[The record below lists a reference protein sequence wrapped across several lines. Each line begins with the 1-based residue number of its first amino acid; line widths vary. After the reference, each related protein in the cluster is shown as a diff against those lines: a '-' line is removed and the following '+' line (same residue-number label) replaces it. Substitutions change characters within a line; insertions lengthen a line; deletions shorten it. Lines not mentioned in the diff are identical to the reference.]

1 VLNTIAKKWIWL
13 AVCVWAMGML
23 FVSDV
28 HPCVF
33 GDPDADSL
41 TQKVDQL
48 FASWDKPDSPGC
60 ALGIIKDG
68 QLIYARGYGMANLE
82 YEIPITAKSIFRIG
96 STSKQFAAMSL
107 ALLEEEG
114 QLSLD
119 DSIRKYLPQMPE
131 YAEAISIRH
140 LIHHTSGIRDYLTLA
155 EIAGLREDDY
165 FTDAEVVDLLAR
177 QKELNFKPGEEHLY
191 SNSGYFLL
199 SQIVKAA
206 SGESLREYA
215 EEKIFKPLGM
225 TETHFHDDHTQ
236 IVRNRASGYAPR
248 KGGGYVISMTTLP
261 MIGDGG
267 VFTCV
272 EDLFLWDQNFYENKL
287 GNRGQALVEKIQMPG
302 VLNNG
307 EKLDYAFGLGVREY
321 KGLKMVSHG
330 GAFVGYR
337 ADMIRFP
344 EQKFSVIC
352 LANLSSFNPSL
363 MAQKVADIYLSGL
376 FKEKTEKTKRPS
388 PEKPKIIKLTELELK
403 TKTGN
408 YYDRERD
415 VLWTVAFEKGQLQV
429 RAPFT
434 RFMIAPIC
442 PARFI
447 AEEVPFRLEIEFEK
461 KEEDQTYVVHAW
473 IDGKKQGLYEP
484 IQVAEPTAEEL
495 NAYVGKYYSE
505 EVDAAYLLKFQEGRL
520 FLRHANP
527 HKDYPRAALK
537 PTFKDRF
544 QAGRWKLNF
553 IRGVNQNII
562 GFKVNAGRVQNIFF
576 EKQ

>member
-1 VLNTIAKKWIWL
+1 MLNTIAKKWMWL
-13 AVCVWAMGML
+13 AVCVWAMGL
-23 FVSDV
+23 LLVSDV

-33 GDPDADSL
+33 GDPDADVL

-48 FASWDKPDSPGC
+48 FVSWDKPGSPGC

-82 YEIPITAKSIFRIG
+82 YVIPITAKSIFRIG
-96 STSKQFAAMSL
+96 STSKQFTAMCL

-114 QLSLD
+114 KLSLD
-119 DSIRKYLPQMPE
+119 DGIRKYLPQMPE
-131 YAEAISIRH
+131 YAEAITIRH

-165 FTDAEVVDLLAR
+165 FTDEEVVDLLAR

-215 EEKIFKPLGM
+215 DEKIFQPLGM
-225 TETHFHDDHTQ
+225 TDTHFHDDHTQ
-236 IVRNRASGYAPR
+236 IVKNRASGYSPK
-248 KGGGYVISMTTLP
+248 KGGGYAISMTTLP

-272 EDLFLWDQNFYENKL
+272 KDLFLWDQNFYENKL
-287 GNRGQALVEKIQMPG
+287 GKNGQALIEKIQTPG

-307 EKLDYAFGLGVREY
+307 DKLDYAFGLGVREY
-321 KGLKMVSHG
+321 KGLKMISHG

-363 MAQKVADIYLSGL
+363 MAQKVADIYLAGL
-376 FKEKTEKTKRPS
+376 FKEKTEKTKTSS

-415 VLWTVAFEKGQLQV
+415 VLWTVALEKNQLQV

-434 RFMIAPIC
+434 RFMISPIS
-442 PARFI
+442 PSRFI
-447 AEEVPFRLEIEFEK
+447 AEEVRFKLEIEFEK
-461 KEEDQTYVVHAW
+461 QEENQTYVLNAW
-473 IDGKKQGLYEP
+473 IEGKKQGMYEP
-484 IQVAEPTAEEL
+484 IQVTEPTAEEL
-495 NAYVGKYYSE
+495 NEYAGKYYSE
-505 EVDAAYLLKFQEGRL
+505 ELDAAYLLEFQQGKL
-520 FLRHANP
+520 FLRHENP

-544 QAGRWKLNF
+544 QVGRWKLSF
-553 IRGVNQNII
+553 IRSANQGII

-576 EKQ
+576 GKQ